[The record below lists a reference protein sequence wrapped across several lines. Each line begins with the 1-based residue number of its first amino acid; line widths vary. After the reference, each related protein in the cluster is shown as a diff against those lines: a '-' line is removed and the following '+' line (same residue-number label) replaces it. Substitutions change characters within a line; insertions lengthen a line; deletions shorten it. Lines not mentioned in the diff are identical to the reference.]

1 MALQGTRLE
10 FRVALSHIDRGREVA
25 ETVYL
30 QRHPSETQAHATL
43 RMLAWCLVN
52 EERLEFG
59 PGLST
64 PDAADLWTRDLTGR
78 LVTWV
83 ECGTATAERLRKVQ
97 QHNPGVVVH
106 VVLDDERRARALL
119 AELAETRLPRASTAP
134 SLWTIDAQLV
144 AALAARE
151 ERRQKWAVTVVGD
164 HLYVDADGNALD
176 GAVARA

>member
-1 MALQGTRLE
+1 MALQGVRLE
-10 FRVALSHIDRGREVA
+10 YRVALSNVDRAREVA

-30 QRHPSETQAHATL
+30 QRHPSETQVHATL

-64 PDAADLWTRDLTGR
+64 PDAADLWTHDLTGR

-83 ECGTATAERLRKVQ
+83 ECGTATAEKLRKVQ
-97 QHNPGVVVH
+97 QHNPGVAVH
-106 VVLDDERRARALL
+106 VVLDDARRARELT
-119 AELAETRLPRASTAP
+119 AELAESKLPRASTP
-134 SLWTIDAQLV
+134 PVLWTVDEALV
-144 AALAARE
+144 AELAARD

-164 HLYVDADGNALD
+164 HLYIDADGRTVD
-176 GAVARA
+176 GPVGR